1 MTRLGNGF
9 FDMTSKAEQRKKNNV
24 TKDFKIVSFQKISSR
39 KWKDNPWDGRKCLE
53 IIYQWETPIQN
64 IFRTLTTQQ

>member
-39 KWKDNPWDGRKCLE
+39 K
-53 IIYQWETPIQN
+53 
-64 IFRTLTTQQ
+64 